1 VLLQVDGE
9 HNTDLGFRV
18 IMHFKTD
25 PLLAILLE
33 NSFGNSTFGNTEHY
47 REKKNP
53 GNEKEKKRSS
63 IGIYVRKHKIGP

>member
-47 REKKNP
+47 GEKKIL
-53 GNEKEKKRSS
+53 EMRKKNK
-63 IGIYVRKHKIGP
+63 GLA